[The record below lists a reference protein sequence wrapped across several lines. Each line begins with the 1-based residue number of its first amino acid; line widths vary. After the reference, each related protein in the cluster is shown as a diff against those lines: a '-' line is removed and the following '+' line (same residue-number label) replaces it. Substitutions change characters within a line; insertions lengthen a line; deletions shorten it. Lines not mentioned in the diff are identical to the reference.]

1 MTGHAPSKARTRVR
15 VSMVRYGLPY
25 STCSITSTR
34 ELLPSGHPSSIIRAF
49 LQRATCPAEEG
60 KRKLEPGSWNLE
72 VFADDC
78 RIWRN
83 RRGRKPER
91 RITWLTHVP
100 RVSSVVP
107 PVVSL
112 LSFISLLPI
121 NLLFFPFP
129 LTSTG
134 EAHNNLSTGAV
145 CCHRPQIFFTE
156 IFAVTSFDTSKLSR
170 TQSLELEGT
179 YLNPLQP

>member
-1 MTGHAPSKARTRVR
+1 MPPARPALASEFPWCGTDYLTPRVA
-15 VSMVRYGLPY
+15 LH
-25 STCSITSTR
+25 
-34 ELLPSGHPSSIIRAF
+34 LLDSSCRPVIHPPSSERASNGP
-49 LQRATCPAEEG
+49 LALLRKG
-60 KRKLEPGSWNLE
+60 KGSWNLE
-72 VFADDC
+72 DFADDC

-112 LSFISLLPI
+112 VSFISLLPI

-145 CCHRPQIFFTE
+145 CCHRLQNFFTE
-156 IFAVTSFDTSKLSR
+156 IFAVTSFDTSKLSAHPIV
-170 TQSLELEGT
+170 GA
-179 YLNPLQP
+179 